1 MTWLV
6 IGAAG
11 QLGKSLTL
19 ALTERDIKYASSN
32 SSDLDITSKSMTLRY
47 LSAISP
53 RVIVNAAAW
62 TDVDGAESHPK
73 KARAVNATGA
83 LNVALAAK
91 EVGARLVHI
100 STDYV
105 FSGNS
110 TSPWR
115 STDPHSPI
123 SVYGSSKAEGEVA
136 VLSAYKEFSYIFR
149 TAWLYSPW
157 GKNFPKTI
165 IKKVLQD
172 GELIKVVN
180 DQMGQPTSA
189 SDLADQIIDSV
200 FAEIPVGIYHATNS
214 GYATRFEFAKEIL
227 KLCNFPT
234 SRLTPINSTDFSQ
247 LALRPKY
254 SVLNQ
259 DVWPAVG
266 RGGIK
271 VDVMRNWKMA
281 LAEAMPALIHEAGQ
295 SN

>member
-1 MTWLV
+1 MAWL
-6 IGAAG
+6 ITGARG
-11 QLGKSLTL
+11 QLGLSLLTL
-19 ALTERDIKYASSN
+19 LTDRGIDCRGCN
-32 SSDLDITSKSMTLRY
+32 SDDLDITSESMTMGYIR
-47 LSAISP
+47 SISP
-53 RVIVNAAAW
+53 TVIVNTAAW
-62 TDVDGAESHPK
+62 TDVDGAESNIE
-73 KARAVNATGA
+73 KARAVNAQGA

-115 STDPHSPI
+115 SADPHSPI

-136 VLSAYKEFSYIFR
+136 VSSVYKEFSYIFR
-149 TAWLYSPW
+149 TAWLYSRW

-165 IKKVLQD
+165 IKKASQD
-172 GELIKVVN
+172 KELIKVVN
-180 DQMGQPTSA
+180 DQIGQPTSA
-189 SDLADQIIDSV
+189 SDLANQIIDSV
-200 FAEIPVGIYHATNS
+200 CAEIPFGIYHATNS